1 MTNTIYS
8 KTLVKFREGV
18 GSSLEVTQAES
29 ALYQAQAVYTESVY
43 NVLTSLLDWKTAL
56 GLL

>member
-8 KTLVKFREGV
+8 KTLVKFREGG
-18 GSSLEVTQAES
+18 GSSLELTQAES
-29 ALYQAQAVYTESVY
+29 SLYQAQAVYTESVY